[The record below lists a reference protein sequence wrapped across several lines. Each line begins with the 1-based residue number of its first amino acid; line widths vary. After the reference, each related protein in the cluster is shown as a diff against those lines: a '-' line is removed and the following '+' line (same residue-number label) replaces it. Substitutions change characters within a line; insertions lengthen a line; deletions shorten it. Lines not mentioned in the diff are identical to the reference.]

1 MNEVFHEG
9 YVTCMKW
16 KEHFNG
22 ILFQESGP
30 AKKQHSDQ
38 RTFLVLLNCV
48 LNSRVVL
55 GAHIYVSFFYPKDVP
70 FTSTRSSSL
79 RDGRERILILGF
91 YSVTSYVSRL
101 WRWPLSPA
109 RICRYGFSLKWGR
122 RNIFKY
128 LITKFKTAIRRFR
141 VVKVCIYLINRGG
154 LSEIFAGL
162 TIV

>member
-1 MNEVFHEG
+1 MELISSGKIIMWG
-9 YVTCMKW
+9 YSQFLCTFWRC
-16 KEHFNG
+16 
-22 ILFQESGP
+22 
-30 AKKQHSDQ
+30 
-38 RTFLVLLNCV
+38 RTFVSSVLKD
-48 LNSRVVL
+48 
-55 GAHIYVSFFYPKDVP
+55 SFHLKTKLSL
-70 FTSTRSSSL
+70 TSTRSSSL

-141 VVKVCIYLINRGG
+141 VVKVCVFLINRGG